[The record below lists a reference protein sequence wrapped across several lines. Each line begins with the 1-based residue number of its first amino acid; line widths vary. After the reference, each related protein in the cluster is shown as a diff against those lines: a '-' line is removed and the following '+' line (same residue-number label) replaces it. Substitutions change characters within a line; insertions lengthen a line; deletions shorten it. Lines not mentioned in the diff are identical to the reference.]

1 MAIRPSAGYSL
12 TIRLE
17 IRNEVGMLGR
27 VTSAIGGAG
36 GDIGA
41 VDIVSVAPER
51 VTRDFTIK
59 ARDEHHGEAIVE
71 ALKIVDGVHVASV
84 SDRTFLLHMGGKI
97 EIVGRVP
104 VKTRD
109 DLSMVYTPGVARV
122 SRAIAEDPEKV
133 FALTI
138 KRNTVGIVTDG
149 SAVLGLGDIGPA
161 AALPVMEGKALLF
174 KALANLNAFPICL
187 DTRDPDEIVRTVRLI
202 APVFGGIN
210 LEDISAPRCFKVE
223 ESLKDLGIPVMHD
236 DQHGT
241 AVVVRAGLINASAVV
256 GKRFED
262 LRIAVSGAGAAGSA
276 IARLL
281 LCRDAPGK
289 TCRPVRDLI
298 ICDRGGIV
306 HPSRP
311 DISPAKADLASWTNL
326 EGRRGSLADAMKG
339 VDVLVGVSAGGIVSG
354 GMVRSMAAR
363 PIVFALANPDPEI
376 LPDEAESAGA
386 AVVATGR
393 SDFPNQVNNA
403 LAFPGLFKGALDV
416 RASRFTPGMFLA
428 ASETIASM
436 IRPEERLPDHI
447 IPSIFDRRVTRAVC
461 RAVAQAA
468 HADGVAAR
476 RHRDPAIRTEHA
488 HIALSE
494 PDDSSREQ

>member
-1 MAIRPSAGYSL
+1 MSIRPSAGYSL

-27 VTSAIGGAG
+27 VTSAIGCAG

-59 ARDEHHGEAIVE
+59 ARDEHHGEAVVE
-71 ALKIVDGVHVASV
+71 ALKAVDGVHVVSV
-84 SDRTFLLHMGGKI
+84 SDRTFLLHLGGKI
-97 EIVGRVP
+97 ETVGRVP

-122 SRAIAEDPEKV
+122 SRAIAEHPEQV
-133 FALTI
+133 HTLTI

-149 SAVLGLGDIGPA
+149 SAVLGLGNIGPA

-187 DTRDPDEIVRTVRLI
+187 DTQDPDEIVRTVRLI

-223 ESLKDLGIPVMHD
+223 EGLIDLGIPVMHD

-241 AVVVRAGLINASAVV
+241 AVVVRAGLLNAAAVV

-262 LRIAVSGAGAAGSA
+262 LRVAVCGAGAAGSA

-281 LCRDAPGK
+281 LCRDAPGQNAPGK

-298 ICDRGGIV
+298 ACDRGGII

-311 DISPAKADLASWTNL
+311 DLGPAKTDLASWTNR
-326 EGRRGSLADAMKG
+326 EGRRGSLADAMK
-339 VDVLVGVSAGGIVSG
+339 DADAFIGVSAGGIVSG
-354 GMVRSMAAR
+354 GMVRSMASR

-376 LPDEAESAGA
+376 MPDEAEAAGA
-386 AVVATGR
+386 AVTATGR

-403 LAFPGLFKGALDV
+403 LAFPGLFKGALDA
-416 RASRFTPGMFLA
+416 RARRFTPGMFLA
-428 ASETIASM
+428 ASEAIASM

-461 RAVAQAA
+461 RAVAHAA
-468 HADGVAAR
+468 QADGVAAR
-476 RHRDPAIRTEHA
+476 RHRDH
-488 HIALSE
+488 
-494 PDDSSREQ
+494 